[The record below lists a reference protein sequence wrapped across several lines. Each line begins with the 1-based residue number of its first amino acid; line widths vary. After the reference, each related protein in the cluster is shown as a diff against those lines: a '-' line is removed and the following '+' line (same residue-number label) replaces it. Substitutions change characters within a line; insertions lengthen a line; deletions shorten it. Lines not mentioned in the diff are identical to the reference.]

1 MHDGVATE
9 TAMRLSRRIVPL
21 ILVLA
26 LGFAWAGPALAQRSP
41 ISLIRDAE
49 IERTIKA
56 FAKPLLEVAGIPAES
71 VRVYIVNDGA
81 LNAFV
86 AGGMNLFIHTGLIQK
101 AGAPDGLIGVVA
113 HEIGHIAGGHLL
125 RAPEALENVGIEA
138 LISCILGA
146 AGIVAGQGRAG
157 GAIIAT
163 GTGIAQ

>member
-9 TAMRLSRRIVPL
+9 TAMLLSRRIVPL

-86 AGGMNLFIHTGLIQK
+86 AGGMNLFIHTG
-101 AGAPDGLIGVVA
+101 
-113 HEIGHIAGGHLL
+113 
-125 RAPEALENVGIEA
+125 
-138 LISCILGA
+138 
-146 AGIVAGQGRAG
+146 
-157 GAIIAT
+157 
-163 GTGIAQ
+163 